1 MGLIER
7 LRKEIES
14 IMKKNTQ
21 GSNEDLTP
29 FPMLNNTDVNKGTYR
44 KDKLGRF
51 ELNKELVDL
60 LFV

>member
-1 MGLIER
+1 
-7 LRKEIES
+7 
-14 IMKKNTQ
+14 MKKNTQ